1 MNINGKKAIVFG
13 GTSGIGLEITNSL
26 RLKDKKVITLSRRE
40 SALDNDHI
48 SCDLTDYVSLKR
60 AYKLISSMDE
70 KVYALINCAGI
81 ASMNLA
87 LTTPPEITKNIINT
101 NLIGTIFAN
110 QVFTP

>member
-1 MNINGKKAIVFG
+1 MKKFLILILSSYFLFSNVNAEKFTAALKKAY
-13 GTSGIGLEITNSL
+13 
-26 RLKDKKVITLSRRE
+26 KM
-40 SALDNDHI
+40 I
-48 SCDLTDYVSLKR
+48 STRK
-60 AYKLISSMDE
+60 E

-110 QVFTP
+110 QVFTPLILKAKSSVIFAHAGI